1 MTKTVSL
8 KLENDKIIEIK
19 FDTDDGYISYTGQI
33 LDLGTYDYDN
43 LTDIADEE
51 IALQMRD
58 NPNEM
63 IYELEDQSISELREY
78 LVNSALDD
86 PMEIGIDCFDSKST
100 DDTLVTIEYDAMGQ
114 IAESLR
120 KLIKEEDYID
130 YEARQILLKIL
141 DNWDKYHLTSLEN
154 NDELA
159 HALTN
164 QMDQA
169 KEYFSES
176 THELAEKLLKK
187 A

>member
-43 LTDIADEE
+43 LTDLADEE
-51 IALQMRD
+51 IALQMRE

-63 IYELEDQSISELREY
+63 IYELEDQSIGELREY

-100 DDTLVTIEYDAMGQ
+100 NDTLVTIEYEEIGQ
-114 IAESLR
+114 IAETLRSL
-120 KLIKEEDYID
+120 IMQENYID

-141 DNWDKYHLTSLEN
+141 DSWDKYHLTSLEN

-159 HALTN
+159 HTLAN
-164 QMDQA
+164 QMNQA

-176 THELAEKLLKK
+176 THDLAEKLLKK
-187 A
+187 N

>member
-33 LDLGTYDYDN
+33 LDLGAYDHDE
-43 LTDIADEE
+43 LVAMADEE
-51 IALQMRD
+51 IALQMHD
-58 NPNEM
+58 NPDEM
-63 IYELEDQSISELREY
+63 IRELEDQSISELRKY
-78 LVNSALDD
+78 LIDSALDD

-114 IAESLR
+114 ITETLR
-120 KLIKEEDYID
+120 NLIEDEDYIS
-130 YEARQILLKIL
+130 YKARQILLMIL
-141 DNWDKYHLTSLEN
+141 DNWDKYQLTSLEN
-154 NDELA
+154 NDELVHILA
-159 HALTN
+159 K
-164 QMDQA
+164 QMDKA
-169 KEYFSES
+169 EEYFSEN